1 MRRISLRHEF
11 VPIYETISYCW
22 GPPRPP
28 STIRLNGHLTPVPA
42 SSEAALRRMR
52 LSGRPRTLW
61 IDAVCIDQSSVT
73 ERSEQVAFMSTVYR
87 SGIRNLVYLGE
98 DDGMARR
105 GVKAIQDVVT
115 DMRTATADMTL
126 LSQTIHAKGIGS
138 ILASNEG
145 FSEDVDF
152 EALEALFSIS
162 WFRPLSTMLELARR
176 FEKTEARD
184 GAYAILGIIDRDN
197 ALGDDGVALLKV
209 DYTKSIPD
217 VLRDAT
223 RYALCEDSHAN
234 VLCNINHQVDVLE
247 EFQTFSTW
255 TVRADL
261 VRQPG
266 DAAVLPDRFHA
277 CKGLE
282 ASSLLSDV
290 SFDKT
295 VLLLQGIAVDQVVQ
309 TTIVCH
315 QRIWDDYEGLHQW
328 LGSIKDM
335 TIHDPNIA
343 MQEKVDL
350 AIASTVVIGKT
361 RSGTEAQ
368 PDDLQVLVEYIK
380 GLAIR
385 EDGIISDGVSVRP
398 TVDHKKIV
406 AVLKTVDVW
415 MCKDR
420 RFFITA
426 AGFMGLGPRCMKPED
441 IVVVVRGS
449 DLPFILRKKVDG
461 YWLIGPAYVHG
472 MMYGE
477 AVQMHRSRGESE
489 VVFHVR

>member
-1 MRRISLRHEF
+1 MLRY
-11 VPIYETISYCW
+11 VD
-22 GPPRPP
+22 
-28 STIRLNGHLTPVPA
+28 
-42 SSEAALRRMR
+42 
-52 LSGRPRTLW
+52 RTY
-61 IDAVCIDQSSVT
+61 S
-73 ERSEQVAFMSTVYR
+73 RF
-87 SGIRNLVYLGE
+87 
-98 DDGMARR
+98 
-105 GVKAIQDVVT
+105 
-115 DMRTATADMTL
+115 
-126 LSQTIHAKGIGS
+126 
-138 ILASNEG
+138 SNY
-145 FSEDVDF
+145 
-152 EALEALFSIS
+152 
-162 WFRPLSTMLELARR
+162 RPLSTMLELARR

>member
-1 MRRISLRHEF
+1 
-11 VPIYETISYCW
+11 
-22 GPPRPP
+22 
-28 STIRLNGHLTPVPA
+28 
-42 SSEAALRRMR
+42 
-52 LSGRPRTLW
+52 
-61 IDAVCIDQSSVT
+61 
-73 ERSEQVAFMSTVYR
+73 
-87 SGIRNLVYLGE
+87 
-98 DDGMARR
+98 
-105 GVKAIQDVVT
+105 
-115 DMRTATADMTL
+115 
-126 LSQTIHAKGIGS
+126 
-138 ILASNEG
+138 
-145 FSEDVDF
+145 
-152 EALEALFSIS
+152 
-162 WFRPLSTMLELARR
+162 
-176 FEKTEARD
+176 
-184 GAYAILGIIDRDN
+184 
-197 ALGDDGVALLKV
+197 
-209 DYTKSIPD
+209 
-217 VLRDAT
+217 
-223 RYALCEDSHAN
+223 
-234 VLCNINHQVDVLE
+234 
-247 EFQTFSTW
+247 
-255 TVRADL
+255 
-261 VRQPG
+261 
-266 DAAVLPDRFHA
+266 
-277 CKGLE
+277 
-282 ASSLLSDV
+282 
-290 SFDKT
+290 
-295 VLLLQGIAVDQVVQ
+295 
-309 TTIVCH
+309 
-315 QRIWDDYEGLHQW
+315 
-328 LGSIKDM
+328 M